1 MPAGGEAAVGA
12 AVPEQALA
20 ALREQLLDIG
30 NRNRLISSPV
40 GKPRAKQIEI
50 VEREADDLFEMLY
63 RNGRRMTFEPADEAD
78 PETDAEEHAEEPAGG
93 SGVAA
98 RRGDSKLTTALGREQ
113 LHRRLLSLYR
123 DARLLE
129 EEQGVSVLFLSLGFL
144 RWSEHGGAAAERYA
158 PLILLPV
165 DLSRSSATARFTLE
179 LREQDLEPNLS
190 LRGRLE
196 NDFQVTLPEL
206 PAADDWRPS
215 DYFRQVEAAVAA
227 QPAWSV
233 HPEVL
238 ILGFYSF
245 AKFVMWRDLNDM
257 RNGALSAANPAGQE
271 LIGRLLGDGFEAP
284 AGSLRGEDPEENL
297 DRRFP
302 DPRGLGHVLDADASQ
317 TEVIAAARAGGNL
330 VVQGPP
336 GTGKSQTIANVIAV
350 AARDEKTVLF
360 VAEKRAALDVVHD
373 RLQACGLGSLCLE
386 LHSHKANRKAVLAE
400 LKRALDEGQPHPVS
414 DAEYDLVRQR
424 RDEINAYSELLH
436 RIDPATGATAFGI
449 IGEIAKLRGAGCPL
463 PDEALLPDAAS
474 RSRAQFDERCERVRA
489 LAETSARFGPEQHHL
504 WRGAGRL
511 LTPMD
516 RDRLGPRLEHAAAAL
531 QELCAALEEAAAA
544 TCQPLADLPATTAAA
559 AEVEG
564 QLAAFAEMP
573 QAVPELL
580 GSAALR
586 ERLPQAADFAAQ
598 AAWLGGAREQLL
610 QHVTVEALDDDWEEA
625 RRALA
630 AGGRSPLRWFSPAY
644 RRAAAA
650 LRAAHRSA
658 PPRAPGDRLA
668 LIDDLLE
675 FRRRRRVFRQ
685 HDELARAAFGRHWRG
700 EQSDGPLLVEA
711 TRWIERQA
719 AASGGIDALL
729 RRVERCRPPQEL
741 NHLRRR
747 ARRLQEAWTAAWR
760 EVAGALGLSVSAAF
774 GPAAIEEVPL
784 AALRERLAAWLRGRD
799 TLADWSLLAAAA
811 EACSELGLDELRAR
825 VGDGRLAA
833 ADAVNVFRYARAE
846 AVWRRLCAEE
856 PLLAAL
862 DGAER
867 TAKVAAF
874 RRADEQLRHLAAQ
887 EVALLHH
894 RALPVGSAGQI
905 GMVRGE
911 ISKQR
916 RHWALRTLLD
926 RAGEAVIRIKPILL
940 MSPLS
945 VAQFLRPGGLTFDIL
960 VIDEASQVRP
970 ADALGAIARARQIIV
985 VGDAKQL
992 PPTSFF
998 DRQMEGVDDDAQEAD
1013 DDAALR
1019 AAQAADMESILTLCE
1034 ARSVPGA
1041 GLRWHYRSHHPSLI
1055 AVSND
1060 TFYDNRLIY
1069 PPSPDAAGS
1078 ERGLTFTKVDGV
1090 YDRGRKRNNPREA
1103 QEVARAVLRHAQ
1115 SQPDATLGVATLS
1128 VAQRDAILNELELMR
1143 AEYPELEAF
1152 CREEGTGDGREP
1164 FFVKNLE
1171 NVQGDERDVIFISV
1185 GYGRDAEGY
1194 LAQGFGP
1201 VSRDG
1206 GERRLNVLF
1215 TRAKRQC
1222 RVFASISHHDIRLD
1236 AARTAGPRVLKRF
1249 LKYAETGEMDLPAAT
1264 GREPDS
1270 PFEEAVA
1277 ASLRQ
1282 AGHVVVPQ
1290 VGMAGF
1296 RIDLAVRDPAAPGRF
1311 LLGIECD
1318 GARYHSS
1325 RWARERDRLRQ
1336 SVLEQKGWTMH
1347 RIWSTDWF
1355 QRPDAEVQRLLQAVA
1370 AAQARAHPAAEP
1382 PDGGAPAPAGPA
1394 ASADAT
1400 APPAPAA
1407 PAASKRPSRIVVAR
1421 AAPAPAAESPRPAV
1435 PYREAEFRIRE
1446 REEMHLH
1453 EAPPERIADYVV
1465 QVVRCE
1471 QPVHVSEVARRIS
1484 GLWGYGR
1491 TGKRIQE
1498 WVDRA
1503 ARHAEQSGLLTQRG
1517 GFLRAAGEAP
1527 APVVR
1532 DRSEVKS
1539 RTLRNV
1545 ALLPPEEVEC
1555 AILQAV
1561 EENVALADAEC
1572 AVQVARR
1579 LGFRSTSAELR
1590 QVVAAAADRLTAA
1603 GRLQRDGAE
1612 LRPAN

>member
-1 MPAGGEAAVGA
+1 MSVRGFMAQAGEVAAA

-50 VEREADDLFEMLY
+50 VNRDADDLFEMLY
-63 RNGRRMTFEPADEAD
+63 CNGRKMTFEPAAEEDSEAD
-78 PETDAEEHAEEPAGG
+78 PEEYSEEPAGEPG
-93 SGVAA
+93 AAAA
-98 RRGDSKLTTALGREQ
+98 RQGDSRLPTALGREQ
-113 LHRRLLSLYR
+113 LHQRLLSLYR

-144 RWSEHGGAAAERYA
+144 RWGEHGGAAAERYA

-179 LREQDLEPNLS
+179 LHEQDLEPNLS

-206 PAADDWRPS
+206 PATEDWRPS
-215 DYFRQVEAAVAA
+215 DYFRQVETAVAA

-245 AKFVMWRDLNDM
+245 AKFVMWRDVSGM
-257 RNGALSAANPAGQE
+257 TNGELAAANPAGQE
-271 LIGRLLGDGFEAP
+271 LIGKLLGDGFEP
-284 AGSLRGEDPEENL
+284 AASGSLRGEDPEENL

-317 TEVIAAARAGGNL
+317 TEVIAAARGGGNL

-350 AARDEKTVLF
+350 AVRDEKTVLF

-400 LKRALDEGQPHPVS
+400 LKRTLDEGQPHAVS
-414 DAEYDLVRQR
+414 DAEYDLVRQT
-424 RDEINAYSELLH
+424 RDEINACSERLH
-436 RIDPATGATAFGI
+436 RIDPTTGDTAFGI

-463 PDEALLPDAAS
+463 PDEHLLPDAAS
-474 RSRAQFDERCERVRA
+474 WSGAQFDERCEWVRG
-489 LAETSARFGPEQHHL
+489 LAETSARFGPEQQHP
-504 WRGAGRL
+504 WRGVGRL

-516 RDRLGPRLEHAAAAL
+516 RDRLGPRLERAAAAL
-531 QELCAALEEAAAA
+531 QELGATVEEAAAA
-544 TCQPLADLPATTAAA
+544 TGQQPADLPATTAAA

-573 QAVPELL
+573 PAVPDLL
-580 GSAALR
+580 RSAALR
-586 ERLPQAADFAAQ
+586 EHLPAAAGLAAQ
-598 AAWLGGAREQLL
+598 AAELGSAREQLL
-610 QHVTVEALDDDWEEA
+610 QHVTAEALSDDWVAA

-630 AGGRSPLRWFSPAY
+630 AGGRSPLRWFNAGY
-644 RRAAAA
+644 RKAVAA
-650 LRAAHRSA
+650 LRAAHRTA
-658 PPRAPGDRLA
+658 PPRGPGDRLA
-668 LIDDLLE
+668 RIDRLLE
-675 FRRRRRVFRQ
+675 FQRRRRELQQ

-700 EQSDGPLLVEA
+700 ERSDGPLLLEA
-711 TRWIERQA
+711 ARWIERQA
-719 AASGGIDALL
+719 AASGGAGALR
-729 RRVERCRPPQEL
+729 RRVEQCPPPPEL
-741 NHLRRR
+741 NHLRQRVKRR
-747 ARRLQEAWTAAWR
+747 REEWAAAWQ
-760 EVAGALGLSVSAAF
+760 EVAGALELSVSAAF
-774 GPAAIEEVPL
+774 GHAAVEEVPL
-784 AALRERLAAWLRGRD
+784 PALRGRLAAWLRGRE
-799 TLADWSLLAAAA
+799 TLADWSLLSAAA

-833 ADAVNVFRYARAE
+833 ANAVNVFRYARAE
-846 AVWRRLCAEE
+846 AVWRRLCAED

-874 RRADEQLRHLAAQ
+874 RRADDRLRHLAAQ

-998 DRQMEGVDDDAQEAD
+998 DRQMEGVDDDTQDA
-1013 DDAALR
+1013 DDAAAIR

-1069 PPSPDAAGS
+1069 PPSPDAAGQ
-1078 ERGLTFTKVDGV
+1078 ERGLIFTKVDGV
-1090 YDRGRKRNNPREA
+1090 YDRGRKRSNPREA

-1115 SQPDATLGVATLS
+1115 SHPDATLGVATFS
-1128 VAQRDAILNELELMR
+1128 VPQRDAILNELELMR

-1152 CREEGTGDGREP
+1152 CREEGTGGGREA

-1185 GYGRDAEGY
+1185 GYGRDAQGY

-1201 VSRDG
+1201 VSSDG
-1206 GERRLNVLF
+1206 GARRLNVLF

-1222 RVFASISHHDIRLD
+1222 RVFASITHHDIRLD
-1236 AARTAGPRVLKRF
+1236 AARHAGPRVLKRF
-1249 LKYAETGEMDLPAAT
+1249 LKFAETGEMDLPAAT

-1277 ASLRQ
+1277 AALRQ
-1282 AGHVVVPQ
+1282 AGHVVDPQ

-1296 RIDLAVRDPAAPGRF
+1296 RIDLAVRDPAAPGRY

-1370 AAQARAHPAAEP
+1370 AAQARAHPAAGP
-1382 PDGGAPAPAGPA
+1382 PATGR
-1394 ASADAT
+1394 ASA
-1400 APPAPAA
+1400 PPA
-1407 PAASKRPSRIVVAR
+1407 PAASKRPSGIVVAR

-1435 PYREAEFRIRE
+1435 PYREAHFRIRE
-1446 REEMHLH
+1446 RGEMHLH
-1453 EAPPERIADYVV
+1453 EAPPERLADYVM

-1471 QPVHVSEVARRIS
+1471 QPVHVSEVARRLT
-1484 GLWGYGR
+1484 GLWGYER

-1498 WVDRA
+1498 CVDRA
-1503 ARHAEQSGLLTQRG
+1503 ARHAVERGLLTQRD
-1517 GFLRAAGEAP
+1517 GFLRAAGAAP
-1527 APVVR
+1527 QPVVR
-1532 DRSEVKS
+1532 DRSAVKS
-1539 RTLRNV
+1539 RTLRKV
-1545 ALLPPEEVEC
+1545 TLLPPEEVER

-1561 EENVALADAEC
+1561 EQNVSLADAEC
-1572 AVQVARR
+1572 AVQVARQF
-1579 LGFRSTSAELR
+1579 GFRSTSADLR
-1590 QVVAAAADRLTAA
+1590 GVVAAAANRLTAA
-1603 GRLQRDGAE
+1603 GRLQREGAE
-1612 LRPAN
+1612 LRLANP